1 MVELG
6 ISAGEN
12 GCVRGGS
19 ERKLRIGAGENGR
32 LAGESIQIW
41 SQAAVGAEKA
51 HAVGAGGVEGDEEN
65 VRRMR
70 GGMSSRLR
78 GDGRVGRS
86 HRGGRETYNADQ
98 NAGQEKTSGA
108 ADRMIGG
115 AGRWRIEGQVAELL
129 LL

>member
-41 SQAAVGAEKA
+41 SQAAVGAEEA
-51 HAVGAGGVEGDEEN
+51 HAVGAGGVKGDEEN
-65 VRRMR
+65 VRGMR
-70 GGMSSRLR
+70 GRMSRRLG
-78 GDGRVGRS
+78 GDGRVSGCR
-86 HRGGRETYNADQ
+86 RTGRET
-98 NAGQEKTSGA
+98 
-108 ADRMIGG
+108 
-115 AGRWRIEGQVAELL
+115 
-129 LL
+129 